1 MPPLLD
7 AHVGDN
13 HDAFAVNMVD
23 HEIDCSQTCVL
34 WKRRLRVGKEGTRR
48 MRWNEVGGVEL
59 CGPKV
64 WTTGPS
70 DKSSMAPSI
79 ARKRGV
85 CIMQVI
91 VDPRER
97 ASSYTTHYQLHYT
110 GPSVMRYTS
119 ICAGPNGT
127 QISRSYIPLLLI
139 LIPRHHSNPDH
150 LAAQLAALREA
161 VPGVP
166 EQHDL
171 RARGRGR

>member
-91 VDPRER
+91 VDLRER
-97 ASSYTTHYQLHYT
+97 ASSYATHYQLHYT
-110 GPSVMRYTS
+110 DPSIMR
-119 ICAGPNGT
+119 
-127 QISRSYIPLLLI
+127 
-139 LIPRHHSNPDH
+139 
-150 LAAQLAALREA
+150 
-161 VPGVP
+161 
-166 EQHDL
+166 
-171 RARGRGR
+171 

>member
-127 QISRSYIPLLLI
+127 QISRSYIPLLLGAPTPPTTI
-139 LIPRHHSNPDH
+139 SFR
-150 LAAQLAALREA
+150 
-161 VPGVP
+161 
-166 EQHDL
+166 
-171 RARGRGR
+171 